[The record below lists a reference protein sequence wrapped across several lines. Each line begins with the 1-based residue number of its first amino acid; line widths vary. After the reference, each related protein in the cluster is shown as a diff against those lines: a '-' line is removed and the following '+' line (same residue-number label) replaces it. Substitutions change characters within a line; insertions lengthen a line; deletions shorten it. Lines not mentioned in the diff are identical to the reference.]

1 MRKKIYNKG
10 FTLIELMTAVSIFIV
25 IMTVSMG
32 SILSIFDAN
41 RKSRSLKTVMNNLNL
56 ALESMS
62 REMRYGRSYNC
73 GSDGDPNCSSGGT
86 LMSFTSSDGAS
97 ISYRF
102 SNNSI
107 EKRTGTGSYVMVTAP
122 EIVIDDMTFYTIGAL
137 TTDTLQPKVLIK
149 IKSHAGSGVGRSDF
163 TLQTLVSQRRLD
175 RNP

>member
-73 GSDGDPNCSSGGT
+73 GTDSDPNCSGGT
-86 LMSFTSSDGAS
+86 LMSFTSNYRAS
-97 ISYRF
+97 
-102 SNNSI
+102 
-107 EKRTGTGSYVMVTAP
+107 
-122 EIVIDDMTFYTIGAL
+122 L
-137 TTDTLQPKVLIK
+137 L
-149 IKSHAGSGVGRSDF
+149 
-163 TLQTLVSQRRLD
+163 
-175 RNP
+175 